1 VLALRIDLI
10 NVQPDPV
17 DETTG
22 GCAPLHGGGQ
32 VAVDQPQL
40 PDWAVRTRTG
50 RTWLSRT
57 RARLGRP
64 PYLGDSE
71 TYAFAVGSIPTVDA
85 EKLTERLNANGRE
98 ATADDQST
106 IWDGRRLISK
116 ADVLA
121 FLKEVDGAGTEGRP
135 PDR

>member
-1 VLALRIDLI
+1 LALRIDLI

-17 DETTG
+17 DGTAG
-22 GCAPLHGGGQ
+22 GCAPLHGG
-32 VAVDQPQL
+32 AKSLSTSPQL
-40 PDWAVRTRTG
+40 PDWAVRTRAG

-64 PYLGDSE
+64 PYPCDSD
-71 TYAFAVGSIPTVDA
+71 TYALAVGRIPTVDA

-98 ATADDQST
+98 EMADDQSKT
-106 IWDGRRLISK
+106 WDGRRLVRK

-121 FLKEVDGAGTEGRP
+121 FLKEVGGAGTGGRP